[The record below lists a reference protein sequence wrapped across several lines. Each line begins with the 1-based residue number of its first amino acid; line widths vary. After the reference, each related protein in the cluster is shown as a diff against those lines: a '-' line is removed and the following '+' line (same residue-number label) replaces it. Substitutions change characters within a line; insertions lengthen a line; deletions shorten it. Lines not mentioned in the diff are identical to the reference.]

1 MTVDGRPLVSLVIPT
16 YQSVGQLSTTL
27 ESALSQTYPRIEI
40 CVSDHASTDGT
51 WQLLQ
56 SYRDRVALRRITAGG
71 GAQRNWNAATEMASG
86 ELVKLLCA
94 DDLVTP
100 DCVERQVAALEEH
113 PSAAL
118 VSAKRRLIGR
128 SGVVLLEQRGLGPLT
143 GLQDGLTAVGTL
155 VRSGSNLLGEPGT
168 VLFRRA
174 ALVEAGAWST
184 HYPYLIDQHAY
195 MRVLEGHDMVGVDEV
210 LASFRVT
217 RGQWSVR
224 LASVQAAQARALHRE
239 YRDRHPGTVR
249 RRDLACGDVRATT
262 ASAVRRMAYVAWRRH
277 M

>member
-94 DDLVTP
+94 DDLVNP

-143 GLQDGLTAVGTL
+143 GLQDGLTAVATL

-168 VLFRRA
+168 VLFETRGSGRGGG
-174 ALVEAGAWST
+174 LEHPLPVPDRSTRLHAGAGGAR
-184 HYPYLIDQHAY
+184 HGGG
-195 MRVLEGHDMVGVDEV
+195 R
-210 LASFRVT
+210 
-217 RGQWSVR
+217 RGAGLLPGDARSVEC
-224 LASVQAAQARALHRE
+224 A
-239 YRDRHPGTVR
+239 PG
-249 RRDLACGDVRATT
+249 LGAGGPGAG
-262 ASAVRRMAYVAWRRH
+262 APP
-277 M
+277 